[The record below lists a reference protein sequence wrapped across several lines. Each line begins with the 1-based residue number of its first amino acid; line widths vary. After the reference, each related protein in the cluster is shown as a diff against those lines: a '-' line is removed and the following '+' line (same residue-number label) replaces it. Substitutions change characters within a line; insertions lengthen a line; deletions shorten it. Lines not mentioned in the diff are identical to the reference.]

1 MYHAVSWC
9 QKCSGFF
16 STQHPSNILWSCWG
30 PVRLSLAQNHYVFFP
45 SWEVVSL
52 ITRGSPAIADIR
64 NMKWC
69 SYVLRFPQHIQ
80 HCSTP
85 FALFLRFPEAALAK
99 SQRTLGSHSVV
110 ASPESLSTTG
120 RDHDLMSNKR
130 RLNLLRR
137 FFPCSDGQ
145 IPKDPIVIQCHTRK
159 IRLLTLKP
167 CVRESARCVST
178 GPRCIATIHNEWS
191 VTNPAIRGQIG
202 QVASA

>member
-30 PVRLSLAQNHYVFFP
+30 PYGSAWRKIIMCFSQLGGRKFDHAREPCNCRHSKHEMVQLRAPLSPTHPTLFNT
-45 SWEVVSL
+45 L
-52 ITRGSPAIADIR
+52 
-64 NMKWC
+64 C
-69 SYVLRFPQHIQ
+69 S
-80 HCSTP
+80 
-85 FALFLRFPEAALAK
+85 FLRFPEAALAK

-130 RLNLLRR
+130 RRLNLLRR

-159 IRLLTLKP
+159 IRLLTPKP
-167 CVRESARCVST
+167 CVRQSARCVST